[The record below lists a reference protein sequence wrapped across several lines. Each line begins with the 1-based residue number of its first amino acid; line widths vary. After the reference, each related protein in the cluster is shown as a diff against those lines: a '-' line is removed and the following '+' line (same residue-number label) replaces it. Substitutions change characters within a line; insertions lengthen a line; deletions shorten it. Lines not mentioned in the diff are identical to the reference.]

1 MAKPRFYAVRRGREK
16 GIFSSWEEC
25 KNQVV
30 GFAGAEYKSF
40 SSIND
45 AQDYLDQTFSGEE
58 RPKKKKMSKEEKIEY
73 YKNVAEKLSNEIPK
87 GKMIAYVDG
96 SFDKEKNRY
105 SCGCVMITQGDV
117 SVFSDFGMRPE
128 AVPSRNVAGELTAA
142 MYAVKAAA
150 EKGIRDVTIYHD
162 YSGIA
167 KWYKKEWKAQSFA
180 PRAIL
185 NLWKNTALIWRYLS

>member
-58 RPKKKKMSKEEKIEY
+58 RPKKKKMSKEEKI
-73 YKNVAEKLSNEIPK
+73 
-87 GKMIAYVDG
+87 
-96 SFDKEKNRY
+96 
-105 SCGCVMITQGDV
+105 
-117 SVFSDFGMRPE
+117 
-128 AVPSRNVAGELTAA
+128 
-142 MYAVKAAA
+142 
-150 EKGIRDVTIYHD
+150 
-162 YSGIA
+162 
-167 KWYKKEWKAQSFA
+167 
-180 PRAIL
+180 
-185 NLWKNTALIWRYLS
+185 